1 MTIQVL
7 AAADHAVM
15 CVGIAAMIA
24 NDSGIE
30 IIAEATDGNK
40 AVALSAA
47 HRPSVV
53 LMDLR
58 MPKLDGWGQSRLARV
73 IGRADGTGRVP
84 S

>member
-15 CVGIAAMIA
+15 CAGIAAIA

>member
-30 IIAEATDGNK
+30 ITAEATDGNK
-40 AVALSAA
+40 AVALAAA

-53 LMDLR
+53 LMHLR
-58 MPKLDGWGQSRLARV
+58 MPKLDGWGNPGLLA
-73 IGRADGTGRVP
+73 
-84 S
+84 